1 MADPSLLIA
10 VSRGIRPAEI
20 VGAVAHA
27 RTKQNQLVATNQIAD
42 RNTFVTLA
50 AAHALQSPSIVNIF
64 A

>member
-27 RTKQNQLVATNQIAD
+27 RSKQNQLIATDQIAD
-42 RNTFVTLA
+42 RKTLVTLT
-50 AAHALQSPSIVNIF
+50 AAHALQMPSAINIF